1 MSSLLSHKM
10 ATHEKTVFYFN
21 FILRHKVYIKYP
33 NIHYINIAIS
43 NYFTVEIKQFIELNY

>member
-1 MSSLLSHKM
+1 MSSLLSHKI

-33 NIHYINIAIS
+33 NIHYTNIAIS